1 MLSIPSQVAV
11 FAFTKPV
18 DFRKQHDGL
27 FGIVQNQLKEDPL
40 DGSLYIFLNRRRDRI
55 KILVWDSNGLWL
67 FYKRLEKGTFEM
79 PRGGVDGKLSMTR
92 AKLAMLLDG
101 FAFEKVEKRKHF
113 VDDIRL
119 NGRSKPLH
127 VNPTQQPTC
136 DH

>member
-79 PRGGVDGKLSMTR
+79 LRGGVDGKLAMTR

-101 FAFEKVEKRKHF
+101 FAFEKVKKRRHF
-113 VDDIRL
+113 VDDIGL
-119 NGRSKPLH
+119 SGRSETPH
-127 VNPTQQPTC
+127 DQQAQQPIP